1 MQFKAFCKVQ
11 VWGMVV
17 SLCRKVLSILIAFVG
32 LAGSWCWFV
41 QHMNQIINPRLG
53 GGHRTEVFQ
62 GAEDE
67 RLWGPAA
74 TSGMGSGFLWAL
86 RTEILPTF
94 VLFSLKLCP
103 LLPLNPMWAQAL
115 FLFATFPALLFL
127 PNEVPWQT
135 VHAHCMSYVLSCWVE
150 AKAVWAEVTQQQ
162 QVKMLSRVR
171 LFASPWTVARQA
183 PLSMGLYRQEH
194 WSGLPLPSPGDLP
207 DLGIEPR
214 TSALQADS
222 LRSEPPGNCHRWLPN
237 WGNKEPVSD
246 GRNVNWC
253 TYSGKQFGNSSKNEK

>member
-127 PNEVPWQT
+127 LNEVPWQT
-135 VHAHCMSYVLSCWVE
+135 VRAHCMSYVLSCWVE

-162 QVKMLSRVR
+162 QMKMLSCVR
-171 LFASPWTVARQA
+171 LFVSPWTVAHQA

-214 TSALQADS
+214 SPALADGFFTA
-222 LRSEPPGNCHRWLPN
+222 EPPGKPNLIGIFIKIGKFGHLHTHRR
-237 WGNKEPVSD
+237 K
-246 GRNVNWC
+246 
-253 TYSGKQFGNSSKNEK
+253 K